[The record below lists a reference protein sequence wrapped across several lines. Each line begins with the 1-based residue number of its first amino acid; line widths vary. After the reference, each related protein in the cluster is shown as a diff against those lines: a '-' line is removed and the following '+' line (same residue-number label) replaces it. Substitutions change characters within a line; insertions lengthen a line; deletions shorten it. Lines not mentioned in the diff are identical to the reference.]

1 MSDNSL
7 AARAAWLSYIGG
19 YTQSEIAKRL
29 DVSSAKAHRLIS
41 QAQKA
46 GLVRVFIEGVP
57 AECVELE
64 EFIIDRFGLA
74 SCTVA
79 PLLGDQEA
87 YDDGEIDDPQTSYN
101 AVGVAAARQLHN
113 LLNTGDP
120 MTIGVGK
127 GRSLAA
133 MVRNLPRT
141 PRSDL
146 KFVAVSGSLTRNLSA
161 NPFDVVHN
169 LVDRTGGEG
178 YFLPV
183 PYIASS
189 VQEKELLQAQ
199 KSVQEMLQLG
209 RKADVYI
216 IGVGAIGDEARV
228 NAHIRQVRMV
238 SEDEWR
244 ELRKKHAACDIMGKF
259 VDINGQPVD
268 TDINKQALGLGPED
282 LRGRKVIAVVGG
294 GGKGDAVLAALR
306 TKIITDL
313 VICEDTALR
322 IRDLLLAEAA

>member
-19 YTQSEIAKRL
+19 YTQSEIARRL

-64 EFIIDRFGLA
+64 EFIIDRFGLE

-79 PLLGDQEA
+79 PALGEPEE
-87 YDDGEIDDPQTSYN
+87 GRDPLSSFD
-101 AVGVAAARQLHN
+101 AVGVAAARRLHN
-113 LLNTGDP
+113 LLKADEP
-120 MTIGVGK
+120 LTIGVGK

-133 MVRNLPRT
+133 MVRNLPHTRR
-141 PRSDL
+141 PDL

-161 NPFDVVHN
+161 NPYDVVHN
-169 LVDRTGGEG
+169 LVERTEGEG

-189 VQEKELLQAQ
+189 IREKELLQAQ
-199 KSVQEMLQLG
+199 QSVQEMLQLA

-216 IGVGAIGDEARV
+216 IGVGAIGDEALIH
-228 NAHIRQVRMV
+228 AHIREVRMV
-238 SEDEWR
+238 DETEWR
-244 ELRKKHAACDIMGKF
+244 ELRQKGAVCDIMGSF
-259 VDINGQPVD
+259 IDQHGAPVK
-268 TDINKQALGLGPED
+268 TDLNKQALGLGPDD

-294 GGKGDAVLAALR
+294 GGKGAAVLAALR
-306 TKIITDL
+306 SNVITDL
-313 VICEDTALR
+313 VICEDTAQRLR
-322 IRDLLLAEAA
+322 LLLSEQAA

>member
-64 EFIIDRFGLA
+64 EFIIHRFGLD

-79 PLLGDQEA
+79 PLLGEEGEGEDPLSS
-87 YDDGEIDDPQTSYN
+87 YD
-101 AVGVAAARQLHN
+101 AVGVAAARQLYN
-113 LLNTGDP
+113 LLKADGP
-120 MTIGVGK
+120 LTIGVGK

-133 MVRNLPRT
+133 MVRNLPHTR
-141 PRSDL
+141 RSDL

-161 NPFDVVHN
+161 NPYDVVHS
-169 LVDRTGGEG
+169 LVERTEGEG

-183 PYIASS
+183 PYIAASIR
-189 VQEKELLQAQ
+189 EKELLQAQ
-199 KSVQEMLQLG
+199 TSVQEMLQLG
-209 RKADVYI
+209 RKADIYI
-216 IGVGAIGDEARV
+216 IGVGAIGDESRV
-228 NAHIRQVRMV
+228 HAHIREVRMV
-238 SEDEWR
+238 NETEWR
-244 ELRKKHAACDIMGKF
+244 ELRQKQAVCDIMGSF
-259 VDINGQPVD
+259 IDAGGVPVKSD
-268 TDINKQALGLGPED
+268 LNKQALGLGPED

-294 GGKGDAVLAALR
+294 GGKGAAVLAALR
-306 TKIITDL
+306 TNIITDL
-313 VICEDTALR
+313 VICEDTAQR
-322 IRDLLLAEAA
+322 VRSLLSEEAA

>member
-64 EFIIDRFGLA
+64 EFIIHRFGLD

-79 PLLGDQEA
+79 PMLGDQEQ
-87 YDDGEIDDPQTSYN
+87 GEDPLTSFN
-101 AVGVAAARQLHN
+101 AVGVAAAQQLNN
-113 LLNTGDP
+113 LLKTDDP
-120 MTIGVGK
+120 LTIGVGK

-133 MVRNLPRT
+133 MVRSLPRT
-141 PRSDL
+141 QRTDV

-161 NPFDVVHN
+161 NPYDVVHN
-169 LVDRTGGEG
+169 LVERTNGEG

-189 VQEKELLQAQ
+189 IGEKELLQAQ
-199 KSVQEMLQLG
+199 KSVQEVMQLA

-216 IGVGAIGDEARV
+216 IGIGAIGDEARV
-228 NAHIRQVRMV
+228 NSHIRQIRMV
-238 SEDEWR
+238 SETEWHD
-244 ELRKKHAACDIMGKF
+244 LRKKQAVCDIMGSF
-259 VDINGQPVD
+259 IDANGVPVD
-268 TDINKQALGLGPED
+268 SDLNKQALGLGPED

-294 GGKGDAVLAALR
+294 VGKGAAVLAALR
-306 TKIITDL
+306 TNVITDL
-313 VICEDTALR
+313 VICEDTAQRLR
-322 IRDLLLAEAA
+322 TLLSEEAA

>member
-1 MSDNSL
+1 MSDTSL

-57 AECVELE
+57 AECIELE
-64 EFIIDRFGLA
+64 EFITHQFGLE

-79 PLLGDQEA
+79 PLLGEE
-87 YDDGEIDDPQTSYN
+87 GEEGEDPLTSFN
-101 AVGVAAARQLHN
+101 AVGVAAARRLYN
-113 LLNTGDP
+113 LLKADGP
-120 MTIGVGK
+120 LTIGVGK

-133 MVRNLPRT
+133 MVRNLPHTRR
-141 PRSDL
+141 PDL

-161 NPFDVVHN
+161 NPYDVVHN
-169 LVDRTGGEG
+169 LVERTDGEG

-199 KSVQEMLQLG
+199 KSVQEMLQLA

-216 IGVGAIGDEARV
+216 IGVGAIGEESLV
-228 NAHIRQVRMV
+228 HPHIREVSMV
-238 SEDEWR
+238 SETEWR
-244 ELRKKHAACDIMGKF
+244 ELRQKQAVCDIMGKF
-259 VDINGQPVD
+259 INADGVPVKSD
-268 TDINKQALGLGPED
+268 LNKQALGLGPED

-294 GGKGDAVLAALR
+294 GGKGTAVLAALR
-306 TKIITDL
+306 TNIITDL
-313 VICEDTALR
+313 VICEDTAQRLR
-322 IRDLLLAEAA
+322 SLLSEEAA